1 MAADRVLENG
11 DQRGRDEPSMTVGAP
26 PTHVHDPVLGRSILV
41 ARHHHRPHIPVRAL
55 IIGVAVGLA
64 AFWAY
69 GRYTAVPDKPA
80 TSADKGPK
88 LVREGYRITIP
99 PGSPLRSYIVVDMVR
114 EEALERRLQSPA
126 AVEPDPARLVRV
138 LPPVN
143 GRVTQVHVQLGDQVQ
158 PGQPLLT
165 LTSSDLSGAFA
176 DDLKARMAVELAQKN
191 LRRVSQLRDAG
202 AVAQRDVEQAQTDYG
217 LAQAEHQRTQAR
229 LRELGAGATGQGSAR
244 ELVVRAPMAGSVIEL
259 AVARGAVWNDSTASL
274 MTIADLSSVW
284 VTANLPEKDAYLIDR
299 GARVEAE
306 FNAYPNVTYYGK
318 VLFVSDVLDPD
329 TRRIKARI
337 AFDNPGTK
345 LKPGMF
351 ANVTFVSLAEKVPV
365 VSNGALLL
373 LRDRTQ
379 VYVEVEP
386 WVFVTREVDPAYQL
400 GDVTAIRRGLDP
412 GTRVIARGGVLLN
425 D

>member
-1 MAADRVLENG
+1 
-11 DQRGRDEPSMTVGAP
+11 
-26 PTHVHDPVLGRSILV
+26 VLGRSILV
-41 ARHHHRPHIPVRAL
+41 ARHHHRPRIPVRAL
-55 IIGVAVGLA
+55 LIGIAVGLA
-64 AFWAY
+64 AFWGY
-69 GRYTAVPDKPA
+69 NRFTAAPEKQAAAVE
-80 TSADKGPK
+80 KGPK

-99 PGSPLRSYIVVDMVR
+99 AGSPLRNYILIDTVH

-126 AVEPDPARLVRV
+126 TVEPDPARLVRV

-143 GRVTQVHVQLGDQVQ
+143 GRVTQVHVRLGDQVQ

-165 LTSSDLSGAFA
+165 LTSSDLSSAFA
-176 DDLKARMAVELAQKN
+176 DELKARMAVEQAQKN
-191 LRRVSQLRDAG
+191 LRRVIQLRDAG
-202 AVAQRDVEQAQTDYG
+202 AIAQRDVEQAQTDFG
-217 LAQAEHQRTQAR
+217 LAQTEYQRTQAR
-229 LRELGAGATGQGSAR
+229 LRELGAGAGAGQGSAR

-306 FNAYPNVTYYGK
+306 FNAYPGVTYYGK

-365 VSNGALLL
+365 VPNGALLL

-400 GDVTAIRRGLDP
+400 GDVTAIRHGLDP